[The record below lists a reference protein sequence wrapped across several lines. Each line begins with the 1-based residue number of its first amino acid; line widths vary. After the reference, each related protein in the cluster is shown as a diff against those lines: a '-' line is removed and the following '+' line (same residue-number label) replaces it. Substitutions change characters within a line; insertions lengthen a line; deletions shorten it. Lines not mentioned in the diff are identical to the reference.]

1 MSATTTQGKAFDRKL
16 FGRVFAFTKPY
27 RRIFWAAVLLTLV
40 LSLVGVVRPLM
51 MGWIVDVVAQDY
63 GSLFQT
69 TEKSSWNAKS
79 IAWTASFTRDH
90 IAAGAWTL
98 VWTISI
104 AAIVLLFVETIVQF
118 FQAFW
123 TSWLGQAVTFDLRQ
137 RLYTRIIG
145 FKLRY
150 FDRTPIGTLV
160 TRVISDIET
169 IDDIFSQGLL
179 MIMGDILKLVV
190 VVIVMFVVNWKL
202 ALLSM
207 LPIPILIWSTNIF
220 KNSIQKSFQDVRTQ
234 VARLNAFVQEHIQG
248 MSIVQLFGREEQEY
262 AKFKAINR
270 EHRKAHIRSV
280 LAYSI
285 FFPVVEILSA
295 ISLGLLVWWGVKDT
309 LAGDISVGEV
319 FSYIMYISLLYRPIR
334 QLADRFNVL
343 QMGMVGSE
351 RVFKVLD
358 TEAVLDDEGTASTAD
373 LRGDIRF
380 DGMWFAYEDEQYVL
394 KDISFEAKAGQ
405 MIALVGATGSG
416 KSSIINVLSRAYEF
430 QKGAVY
436 LDGREI
442 RDYRLND
449 LRRSI
454 SVVLQEVFLFSDT
467 VHNNITLNDP
477 SITREEVIAA
487 AKEVGAHDF
496 ILKLPK
502 GYDTEVGE
510 RGGILSTGQRQLLSF
525 IRAAVHKPKV
535 LVLDEATSSV
545 DSLSEQL
552 IQQATERITKGRTS
566 IVIAHRLSTV
576 QYADRILVLDKGAI
590 VEQGSHQEL
599 LAQNGAYRKLY
610 DLQFR

>member
-1 MSATTTQGKAFDRKL
+1 MSSAAQGRAFDRKL

-27 RRIFWAAVLLTLV
+27 RALFWTAFALTIFLAGL
-40 LSLVGVVRPLM
+40 GVVRPLL
-51 MGWIVDVVAQDY
+51 MGDMIDDYALTGDARGLWIV
-63 GSLFQT
+63 T
-69 TEKSSWNAKS
+69 M
-79 IAWTASFTRDH
+79 
-90 IAAGAWTL
+90 
-98 VWTISI
+98 
-104 AAIVLLFVETIVQF
+104 IVLGLLVLETIVQF
-118 FQAFW
+118 YQAYW
-123 TSWLGQAVTFDLRQ
+123 TAWLGQAVTFDLRQ
-137 RLYTRIIG
+137 QLYARIVG
-145 FKLRY
+145 FKLRW
-150 FDRTPIGTLV
+150 FDRTPVGQLV

-179 MIMGDILKLVV
+179 MIMGDILKLLVV
-190 VVIVMFVVNWKL
+190 VAVMFAVNWKL
-202 ALLSM
+202 ALLS
-207 LPIPILIWSTNIF
+207 LVPIPLLLWSTNIF

-234 VARLNAFVQEHIQG
+234 VARLNTFVQEHIQG
-248 MSIVQLFGREEQEY
+248 MAVVQLFGREDQEFG
-262 AKFKAINR
+262 KFKAINK
-270 EHRKAHIRSV
+270 EHRAAHIRSV

-285 FFPVVEILSA
+285 FFPVVEVLSA
-295 ISLGLLVWWGVKDT
+295 ISLGFLVWWGVKDV
-309 LAGDISVGEV
+309 LAGFTTVGEV
-319 FSYIMYISLLYRPIR
+319 FAYILFINMLFRPIR

-358 TEAVLDDEGTASTAD
+358 TQADLLDEGTRSAEG

-380 DGMWFAYEDEQYVL
+380 DGLWFAYTDGTGGGDDPFVL
-394 KDISFEAKAGQ
+394 QEVSFEAKAGQ

-416 KSSIINVLSRAYEF
+416 KSSIINVLSRAYDF

-436 LDGREI
+436 LDGTDI
-442 RDYRLND
+442 RDYRLSE

-454 SVVLQEVFLFSDT
+454 SVVLQDVFLFSDT

-477 SITREEVIAA
+477 TISREEVISA
-487 AKEVGAHDF
+487 AKEVGAHEF
-496 ILKLPK
+496 ISRLPK

-525 IRAAVHKPKV
+525 IRACVHKPKV

-576 QYADRILVLDKGAI
+576 QHADRILVLDKGRI
-590 VEQGSHQEL
+590 IEQGSHQEL
-599 LAQNGAYRKLY
+599 LAQDGAYRKLY
-610 DLQFR
+610 ELQFR